1 VTGSVGSD
9 IDEIIA
15 QGRVK
20 ASGFLVRGKCN
31 REKLER
37 AKGFEPSAQKSE
49 PFQPQYNPHSS
60 QSDYTQI
67 RAQILDALGL
77 ELSQVVAA
85 WPSLSEPLKAAI
97 LAIIHSAG
105 GKR

>member
-1 VTGSVGSD
+1 M
-9 IDEIIA
+9 
-15 QGRVK
+15 
-20 ASGFLVRGKCN
+20 L
-31 REKLER
+31 EKLER

-49 PFQPQYNPHSS
+49 PLQPQSNPQTG
-60 QSDYTQI
+60 QSDNTQI

-77 ELSQVVAA
+77 ELSQIVAA
-85 WPSLSEPLKAAI
+85 WPSLGEPLKAAI